1 MGENESVSNTDSCLS
16 ISNKFTQ
23 IIMSPEMELALQA
36 SQMSADAI
44 KAIAMAIAAG
54 IGVLGPGI
62 GIGILVSRALEAI
75 GRNPEAASKI
85 QSTMILG
92 IVFVEALAIFA
103 LVVAFIIKFA

>member
-1 MGENESVSNTDSCLS
+1 
-16 ISNKFTQ
+16 
-23 IIMSPEMELALQA
+23 MSPEMEFALQA

-44 KAIAMAIAAG
+44 KSIAMAIAAG

-75 GRNPEAASKI
+75 GRNPEASGKI